1 ARGGR
6 RDAAAGAMPSRQVE
20 SNLMPFR
27 HMSLR
32 IGVLLALL
40 TGCSGAPSRQPFDL
54 LITGGMVVDGNGT
67 PPVRA
72 DVGIRDGV
80 IAAIGDLAG
89 EDAVRRIDASGLI
102 VAPGFIDIHN
112 HSDYTILRERR
123 AESMIRQ
130 GVTTM
135 VLGESRSAGPVE
147 PGVNDAPRARADGA
161 GAGWTTLGG
170 YFETLER
177 QGVATNIASY
187 VGEEQVWTYVKGYG
201 QSPATPEELEA
212 MKTLVAQAMEDG

>member
-1 ARGGR
+1 
-6 RDAAAGAMPSRQVE
+6 
-20 SNLMPFR
+20 
-27 HMSLR
+27 
-32 IGVLLALL
+32 
-40 TGCSGAPSRQPFDL
+40 SRQPFDL

-112 HSDYTILRERR
+112 HSDYTILREHR

-135 VLGESRSAGPVE
+135 VLGESRSAGPVK
-147 PGVNDAPRARADGA
+147 PGVNDDPRARADGA
-161 GAGWTTLGG
+161 GAGRARRGG
-170 YFETLER
+170 Y
-177 QGVATNIASY
+177 VAAAARR
-187 VGEEQVWTYVKGYG
+187 G
-201 QSPATPEELEA
+201 
-212 MKTLVAQAMEDG
+212 